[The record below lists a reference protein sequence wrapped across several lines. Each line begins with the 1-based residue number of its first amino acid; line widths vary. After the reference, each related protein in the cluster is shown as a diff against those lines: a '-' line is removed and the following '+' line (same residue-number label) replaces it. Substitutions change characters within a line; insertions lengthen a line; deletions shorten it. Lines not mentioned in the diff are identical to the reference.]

1 MQIKM
6 INANGSVWVV
16 KREFKADSWFTQAIN
31 QFGGEEVCNAYCVEK
46 VLRTNDGAHL
56 LVNEV
61 SEAQII
67 EDEIRTQ

>member
-31 QFGGEEVCNAYCVEK
+31 KFGADEVCKAYCVEK
-46 VLRTNDGAHL
+46 VLKGNDGTHF

-61 SEAQII
+61 PEAQII
-67 EDEIRTQ
+67 EE